1 MVGQTISHYRIEE
14 KLGQGAMGV
23 VYRARDTRLGRAV
36 TLKMLLP
43 ESVAEPTLRRRLA
56 TEARAASA
64 LNHPVIAT
72 VHDFE
77 IAGDSVF
84 IVYEYVEGSNLREL
98 IRKRPLG
105 LPEILSIFISIADG
119 LAAAHKTGI
128 VHRDLKPENVMI
140 TPDGRVK
147 LLDFGVAKVPLQ
159 VAKGMTAVLGDSTGA
174 TLSTMGTRLVGT
186 VNYMSPEQLQAE
198 EVDHRSDVF
207 SFGVTLYEMA
217 AQRHPFVGKS
227 LPSTISN
234 ILKEEPPSL
243 ARWRPQAPAELERVI
258 RKCLRKQP
266 GERYQSVRD
275 LLLDLE
281 QVRRGLTGGV
291 PATPQVPVE
300 AEFAMSR
307 GLARALL
314 LVIQLGYVG
323 IYSAALHYADSVEQ
337 TLEGVLL
344 MPAWLILP
352 LVIVSAMCG
361 IAVRLYLLSAVGLD
375 HRATG
380 LRFRRLFPALLALD
394 ALWAA
399 SPLLLVPKIH
409 YGVALSCVAGLAYLP
424 FSQRTL
430 IQSAY
435 QAPTSPLSTGSGG
448 RSDDAR
454 TI

>member
-14 KLGQGAMGV
+14 KLGEGGMGV
-23 VYRARDTRLGRAV
+23 VYRARDTRLGRPVA
-36 TLKMLLP
+36 LKMLLP

-56 TEARAASA
+56 IEARAASA
-64 LNHPVIAT
+64 LNHPVVAT

-98 IRKRPLG
+98 MRKRTLG
-105 LPEILSIFISIADG
+105 LKEILSIFIHIADG
-119 LAAAHKTGI
+119 LAAAHKAGI
-128 VHRDLKPENVMI
+128 VHRDLKPENLMI

-147 LLDFGVAKVPLQ
+147 ILDFGVAKVPLL
-159 VAKGMTAVLGDSTGA
+159 VIEGMSAELGDNPGVTRS
-174 TLSTMGTRLVGT
+174 SMGTRLVGT

-227 LPSTISN
+227 PPSTIGN

-243 ARWRPQAPAELERVI
+243 AHYAPEAPAELERVV
-258 RKCLRKQP
+258 RKCLRKRS
-266 GERYQSVRD
+266 GERYQSVQD
-275 LLLDLE
+275 LLVDLK
-281 QVRRGLTGGV
+281 QVERGE
-291 PATPQVPVE
+291 PVDWVDDKQQE
-300 AEFAMSR
+300 DEFAMSR
-307 GLARALL
+307 GQARALL

-323 IYSAALHYADSVEQ
+323 IYGTALHYADSVER

-344 MPAWLILP
+344 MPAWLTLP

-361 IAVRLYLLSAVGLD
+361 IAVRLFLLSAVGLD

-380 LRFRRLFPALLALD
+380 VKFRRLFPALLALD
-394 ALWAA
+394 ALWAS

-409 YGVALSCVAGLAYLP
+409 YAVALACVVGLAYLP

-430 IQSAY
+430 IQKAY
-435 QAPTSPLSTGSGG
+435 QAPTSPLSTASF
-448 RSDDAR
+448 DAEK
-454 TI
+454 TQ

>member
-1 MVGQTISHYRIEE
+1 MVGQTLSHYRIEE
-14 KLGQGAMGV
+14 KLGQGGMGV
-23 VYRARDTRLGRAV
+23 VYRATDTRLGRAV
-36 TLKMLLP
+36 ALKMLPP
-43 ESVAEPTLRRRLA
+43 ESFTERTLRRRLA
-56 TEARAASA
+56 TEAKAASA

-98 IRKRPLG
+98 MRKRSLG
-105 LPEILSIFISIADG
+105 LPEILSIFIRVADG
-119 LAAAHKTGI
+119 LAAAHKAGI
-128 VHRDLKPENVMI
+128 VHRDLKPENVMV
-140 TPDGRVK
+140 TPDGKVK
-147 LLDFGVAKVPLQ
+147 ILDFGVAKVPLQ
-159 VAKGMTAVLGDSTGA
+159 LDEGMTAVLGDNDLSTRS
-174 TLSTMGTRLVGT
+174 TLSGRLVGT

-198 EVDHRSDVF
+198 DVDHRSDIF

-227 LPSTISN
+227 PPSTIGN

-243 ARWRPQAPAELERVI
+243 AQWASQAPAELERVI
-258 RKCLRKQP
+258 GKCLQKQP
-266 GERYQSVRD
+266 GERYQFVQD
-275 LLLDLE
+275 LLVDLE
-281 QVRRGLTGGV
+281 QVRRGLTGAAPV
-291 PATPQVPVE
+291 TLPPAPE

-307 GLARALL
+307 GWARALL

-323 IYSAALHYADSVEQ
+323 IYGAALHYADSVER

-344 MPAWLILP
+344 MPAWLTLP

-380 LRFRRLFPALLALD
+380 VKFRRLFPALLVLD
-394 ALWAA
+394 ALWAT

-409 YGVALSCVAGLAYLP
+409 YGVALACVAGLAYLP

-435 QAPTSPLSTGSGG
+435 RWATAPLSSASG
-448 RSDDAR
+448 
-454 TI
+454 

>member
-14 KLGQGAMGV
+14 KLGEGGMGV
-23 VYRARDTRLGRAV
+23 VYRARDTRLGRLIA
-36 TLKMLLP
+36 LKMLLP

-56 TEARAASA
+56 VEARAASA

-98 IRKRPLG
+98 MRKRALG
-105 LPEILSIFISIADG
+105 LKEILSIFIHIADG
-119 LAAAHKTGI
+119 LAAAHKAGI
-128 VHRDLKPENVMI
+128 VHRDLKPENLMI

-147 LLDFGVAKVPLQ
+147 ILDFGVAKVPLL
-159 VAKGMTAVLGDSTGA
+159 VIEGMSAELSDNPGA
-174 TLSTMGTRLVGT
+174 TRSSMGARLVGT

-227 LPSTISN
+227 PPSTIGN

-243 ARWRPQAPAELERVI
+243 AHYAPEAPAELERVV
-258 RKCLRKQP
+258 RKCLRKRS
-266 GERYQSVRD
+266 GERYQSVQD
-275 LLLDLE
+275 LLVDLK
-281 QVRRGLTGGV
+281 QVERGELV
-291 PATPQVPVE
+291 DWVDDKQQE
-300 AEFAMSR
+300 DEFTMPR
-307 GLARALL
+307 GQARALL
-314 LVIQLGYVG
+314 LVIQLGYLS
-323 IYSAALHYADSVEQ
+323 IYGTALHYADSVER
-337 TLEGVLL
+337 TLEGVLM
-344 MPAWLILP
+344 MPAWLTLP
-352 LVIVSAMCG
+352 LVILSAMCG

-380 LRFRRLFPALLALD
+380 DKFRRLFPALLALD
-394 ALWAA
+394 ALWAS

-409 YGVALSCVAGLAYLP
+409 YAVALACVVGLTYLP

-430 IQSAY
+430 IQKAY
-435 QAPTSPLSTGSGG
+435 QAPTSPLSTASF
-448 RSDDAR
+448 DAEKTR
-454 TI
+454 

>member
-1 MVGQTISHYRIEE
+1 MVGQTISRYWIEE
-14 KLGQGAMGV
+14 KLGQGGMGV
-23 VYRARDTRLGRAV
+23 VYRATDTRLGRAV
-36 TLKMLLP
+36 ALKMLLP
-43 ESVAEPTLRRRLA
+43 ESVAEPMLRRRLA
-56 TEARAASA
+56 TAAKAASA

-72 VHDFE
+72 VYDFE

-84 IVYEYVEGSNLREL
+84 IVYEYVEGSNLREVML
-98 IRKRPLG
+98 KRSLG
-105 LPEILSIFISIADG
+105 LPKILDHFIRIADG
-119 LAAAHKTGI
+119 LAAAHKAGI
-128 VHRDLKPENVMI
+128 VHRDLKPENVMV
-140 TPDGRVK
+140 TPDGKVK
-147 LLDFGVAKVPLQ
+147 ILDFGVAKV
-159 VAKGMTAVLGDSTGA
+159 LGDND
-174 TLSTMGTRLVGT
+174 LSTRSTLAGRLVGT

-198 EVDHRSDVF
+198 DVDHRSDIF

-227 LPSTISN
+227 PPLTIGN

-243 ARWRPQAPAELERVI
+243 AQWTSQAPADLEHVL

-275 LLLDLE
+275 LLVDLE
-281 QVRRGLTGGV
+281 QVRRGLTGAP
-291 PATPQVPVE
+291 PATLQVAAE

-307 GLARALL
+307 GWARALL

-344 MPAWLILP
+344 MPAWLTLP
-352 LVIVSAMCG
+352 PVIVSAMCG

-375 HRATG
+375 HAATG
-380 LRFRRLFPALLALD
+380 VRFRRLFPALLALD

-409 YGVALSCVAGLAYLP
+409 YGVALACVAGLAYLP

-435 QAPTSPLSTGSGG
+435 RWATAPLSSASG
-448 RSDDAR
+448 
-454 TI
+454 

>member
-14 KLGQGAMGV
+14 KLGEGGMGV
-23 VYRARDTRLGRAV
+23 VYRARDTRLGRPVA
-36 TLKMLLP
+36 LKMLLP

-72 VHDFE
+72 VHDLE
-77 IAGDSVF
+77 VAGDSVF

-98 IRKRPLG
+98 MRKRSFS

-147 LLDFGVAKVPLQ
+147 ILDFGVAKVPLQ
-159 VAKGMTAVLGDSTGA
+159 VAKGMTGVLGDNAAS
-174 TLSTMGTRLVGT
+174 TLSTRGARLVGT
-186 VNYMSPEQLQAE
+186 VNYMSPEQLQAD
-198 EVDHRSDVF
+198 EVDHRSDMF

-227 LPSTISN
+227 PPSTIGN
-234 ILKEEPPSL
+234 ILKEDPPSL
-243 ARWRPQAPAELERVI
+243 AHYAPEAPAELARVV

-275 LLLDLE
+275 LLVDLE
-281 QVRRGLTGGV
+281 QIQRTLTGGE
-291 PATPQVPVE
+291 PATLQTAAE

-314 LVIQLGYVG
+314 LVIQLGYLS
-323 IYSAALHYADSVEQ
+323 IYGAALRYTDSVEQ

-344 MPAWLILP
+344 MPAWLTLP

-375 HRATG
+375 HRETG
-380 LRFRRLFPALLALD
+380 VKFRRLFPALLALD
-394 ALWAA
+394 ALWAT
-399 SPLLLVPKIH
+399 SPLLLVPKIPW
-409 YGVALSCVAGLAYLP
+409 GVALACVVGLAYLP

-435 QAPTSPLSTGSGG
+435 RWATAPLSSASG
-448 RSDDAR
+448 
-454 TI
+454 

>member
-1 MVGQTISHYRIEE
+1 
-14 KLGQGAMGV
+14 MGV
-23 VYRARDTRLGRAV
+23 VYRATDTRLGRAV
-36 TLKMLLP
+36 ALKMLPP
-43 ESVAEPTLRRRLA
+43 ESFTERTLRRRLA
-56 TEARAASA
+56 TEAKAASA

-98 IRKRPLG
+98 MRKRSLG
-105 LPEILSIFISIADG
+105 LPEILSIFIRVADG
-119 LAAAHKTGI
+119 LAAAHKAGI
-128 VHRDLKPENVMI
+128 VHRDLKPENVMV
-140 TPDGRVK
+140 TPDGKVK
-147 LLDFGVAKVPLQ
+147 ILDFGVAKVPLQ
-159 VAKGMTAVLGDSTGA
+159 LDEGMTAVLGDNDLSTRS
-174 TLSTMGTRLVGT
+174 TLSGRLVGT

-198 EVDHRSDVF
+198 DVDHRSDIF

-227 LPSTISN
+227 PPSTIGN

-243 ARWRPQAPAELERVI
+243 AQWASQAPAELERVI
-258 RKCLRKQP
+258 GKCLQKQP
-266 GERYQSVRD
+266 GERYQFVQD
-275 LLLDLE
+275 LLVDLE
-281 QVRRGLTGGV
+281 QVWRGLTGAAPV
-291 PATPQVPVE
+291 TLPPAPE

-307 GLARALL
+307 GWARALL

-323 IYSAALHYADSVEQ
+323 IYGAALHYADSVER

-344 MPAWLILP
+344 MPAWLTLP

-380 LRFRRLFPALLALD
+380 VKFRRLFPALLVLD
-394 ALWAA
+394 ALWAT

-409 YGVALSCVAGLAYLP
+409 YGVALACVAGLAYLP

-435 QAPTSPLSTGSGG
+435 RWATAPLSSASG
-448 RSDDAR
+448 
-454 TI
+454 